1 MNTSEII
8 ACRGSQSLVFPPI
21 VLEDGGIGSKQL
33 KCEKQGQDTQAQC
46 TLNKPIF
53 CPNNG
58 ETLGT
63 ILNLHEEK
71 EKARLQYELGML
83 IGK

>member
-1 MNTSEII
+1 MKSILPAKQSKFRSKGRGFNMNTSEIV
-8 ACRGSQSLVFPPI
+8 AYRGSQSLVFLSI
-21 VLEDGGIGSKQL
+21 IKEDGGKGSKQL

-58 ETLGT
+58 ETLDD
-63 ILNLHEEK
+63 
-71 EKARLQYELGML
+71 R
-83 IGK
+83 